1 MSVEALT
8 ADGWKVVE
16 ATATGPAATVS
27 VGAGTAANV
36 DLAVAANPASIKE
49 VLALKS
55 LSGLPDGVV
64 LVGVSYPSPTT
75 VRVRVFNPTTS
86 DINVTAN
93 SVTAAVLAKAA

>member
-1 MSVEALT
+1 VSVEALT
-8 ADGWKVVE
+8 ADGWKIVE
-16 ATATGPAATVS
+16 ATATGPAAAVS
-27 VGAGTAANV
+27 VGAGAAADV

-75 VRVRVFNPTTS
+75 VRVRVFNPTAAAIT
-86 DINVTAN
+86 IAAN
-93 SVTAAVLAKAA
+93 SVTAAVSAKAA

>member
-16 ATATGPAATVS
+16 ATAAGPAADTS
-27 VGAGTAANV
+27 VAANTSV
-36 DLAVAANPASIKE
+36 DLDLAVAANPASVKK

-55 LSGLPDGVV
+55 ISGLPDGVV

-75 VRVRVFNPTTS
+75 VRLRVRNVTAAAVT
-86 DINVTAN
+86 VTAN
-93 SVTAAVLAKAA
+93 SVSASVSAKAA